1 MVSSI
6 AYLTPV
12 QTELARRYQDAH
24 NTVTAALTA
33 IGQIVTEDFPAPEDG
48 DARPTRGDVDMLR
61 ALAGELS
68 ALVEGY
74 EHP

>member
-1 MVSSI
+1 M
-6 AYLTPV
+6 TPV

-33 IGQIVTEDFPAPEDG
+33 IGQIVEEDFPAPDDG

-68 ALVEGY
+68 ALLEGY
-74 EHP
+74 AQR

>member
-1 MVSSI
+1 M
-6 AYLTPV
+6 TPV
-12 QTELARRYQDAH
+12 QTELRRRYQDAYYRVH
-24 NTVTAALTA
+24 GSLTA
-33 IGQIVTEDFPAPEDG
+33 IAQIIIDDFPAPEDD